1 MVVEDIIA
9 FRIVRRPV
17 HCETSNSPSAWVQWD
32 VLHARSE
39 RRCAVTRDLEAK
51 CKEHD
56 KSCLY
61 QLVHKSRILLVVVS
75 TSWTKKKK
83 CIFYVSTESSW
94 VTADMSLRNE
104 NSINLEIIW
113 SPLSVFYQMSS
124 QIPLSLSL
132 GRFQRPTRR
141 FPLWV
146 NPDFVLCNDPAF
158 LVSFPRFID
167 ERSGG
172 VLAVEEGKRLF
183 TTSSAKSCAQ
193 YQVLNLVDARC
204 VIGRFDHEKFVDN
217 QVANAHI
224 LSFSDVVMS
233 GPKASC
239 AYGDVVHSPARPL
252 IFSTWPDLVNPARC
266 MCFIA
271 EPWSDTSIP
280 TPSVLLHVGVVSWD
294 DFLASHNCRKLKLN
308 SLTLPIACL
317 SEKTQMSTLA
327 QTCKSITPNDTPLHC
342 HALHSHVLSCFQFWG
357 SSTTH
362 LSCFLAFIASSSEFF
377 HTHTHT
383 IPFIHT
389 SSELLLT

>member
-1 MVVEDIIA
+1 
-9 FRIVRRPV
+9 
-17 HCETSNSPSAWVQWD
+17 
-32 VLHARSE
+32 
-39 RRCAVTRDLEAK
+39 
-51 CKEHD
+51 
-56 KSCLY
+56 
-61 QLVHKSRILLVVVS
+61 
-75 TSWTKKKK
+75 
-83 CIFYVSTESSW
+83 
-94 VTADMSLRNE
+94 
-104 NSINLEIIW
+104 
-113 SPLSVFYQMSS
+113 MSS

-132 GRFQRPTRR
+132 GRLQRPTRR

-317 SEKTQMSTLA
+317 SEKNPNEHTCPNLQVHYSEWYSTSLSCSPFSCLVMLPILRFIHDSPFVFSCLHRFELWILSHTHTQTLHSHLVGVAADLNRLFITCCRSGLSVVHKFNLAAVSPYIHLSTLA
-327 QTCKSITPNDTPLHC
+327 TCHHLQWSRSKQSSSLRCACSQATLTADVESFFALFFFSITY
-342 HALHSHVLSCFQFWG
+342 
-357 SSTTH
+357 
-362 LSCFLAFIASSSEFF
+362 
-377 HTHTHT
+377 
-383 IPFIHT
+383 
-389 SSELLLT
+389 